1 MFSCKYAEPD
11 SSYFDA
17 SPDVGVNEH
26 EHNEKFACISHI
38 CGEILTNALLTYL
51 KIT

>member
-11 SSYFDA
+11 SSYFE
-17 SPDVGVNEH
+17 VGVSEH

-38 CGEILTNALLTYL
+38 CGETLTNALLTYL